1 MKRKFRLISPLI
13 IVLSI
18 ACAFNSCDDCS
29 QSNKGKTNIS
39 KYAKFGSDKT
49 KVFPND
55 NDDVFITERYVIT
68 PPSDVRNDTGWEIN
82 YIDFIHCNIRGREHI
97 LMSHVIRHGEG
108 VSQTTEHIPEC
119 PGCAN
124 IKTE

>member
-1 MKRKFRLISPLI
+1 MKKNFKLISLLI
-13 IVLSI
+13 TMLS
-18 ACAFNSCDDCS
+18 AVCFSSCCDDCS
-29 QSNKGKTNIS
+29 QSNNGKTNIS

-49 KVFPND
+49 KLFLRD

-68 PPSDVRNDTGWEIN
+68 PPDNVKNQTGWEVN
-82 YIDFIHCNIRGREHI
+82 YIDFIHCNINGREHI
-97 LMSHVIRHGEG
+97 LMSHVVRHGEG
-108 VSQTTEHIPEC
+108 VSQTTEHIHEC

>member
-1 MKRKFRLISPLI
+1 MKRKFRLLSLLI
-13 IVLSI
+13 VVLSI

-29 QSNKGKTNIS
+29 QKNKEKTNIS
-39 KYAKFGSDKT
+39 KYAKFGSDKI
-49 KVFPND
+49 KVFSND

-68 PPSDVRNDTGWEIN
+68 PPSDVRNNTGREVN
-82 YIDFIHCNIRGREHI
+82 YIDFIHCNINGREHI
-97 LMSHVIRHGEG
+97 LMSHVVRQGEG
-108 VSQTTEHIPEC
+108 VSQTTEHIHEC

>member
-1 MKRKFRLISPLI
+1 MSRKFRLVSLLI
-13 IVLSI
+13 VVLSLV
-18 ACAFNSCDDCS
+18 CSFNSCVDSS
-29 QSNKGKTNIS
+29 QSNNGKTNIS

-49 KVFPND
+49 KVFSND
-55 NDDVFITERYVIT
+55 NDDVFITERYVIM
-68 PPSDVRNDTGWEIN
+68 PPNDVMNKTGWEIN
-82 YIDFIHCNIRGREHI
+82 YIDFIHCNINGQEHI
-97 LMSHVIRHGEG
+97 LMSHVVRQGEG